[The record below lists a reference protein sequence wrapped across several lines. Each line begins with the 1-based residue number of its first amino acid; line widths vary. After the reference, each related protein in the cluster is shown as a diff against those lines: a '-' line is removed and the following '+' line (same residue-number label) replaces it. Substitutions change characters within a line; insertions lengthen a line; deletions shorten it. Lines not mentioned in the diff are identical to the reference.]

1 MDFSERIKDSY
12 SFFGKRLSNRF
23 PDWFGVAVNDICP
36 FPERRGRE
44 PVLVPTRQT
53 GRPPM
58 KEKHGQI
65 RCRLRVD
72 GRREDALPLSLL
84 PQNRAR
90 LLTYVIY
97 RTDKIEVS
105 SLFS

>member
-23 PDWFGVAVNDICP
+23 LDWFGAAVNDIWP
-36 FPERRGRE
+36 FSERRGRE

-53 GRPPM
+53 GRPP
-58 KEKHGQI
+58 KKQKNKQI

-72 GRREDALPLSLL
+72 TRRENALPLMLL

-105 SLFS
+105 SLF